1 MDLNA
6 LSVLFYSLAP
16 HLIPTATQTVKELKH
31 YHTCINPQVK
41 FYHDLYFLATGPKLL
56 YVKLEHEMIFGLL
69 LYLDQFFS
77 VSFFSNNVSF
87 DHIAMYMA

>member
-1 MDLNA
+1 MPSQVLKILNLLFLILFLQTLTDYAFLLLSCQFDLSNVFS
-6 LSVLFYSLAP
+6 LVYYS
-16 HLIPTATQTVKELKH
+16 EWG
-31 YHTCINPQVK
+31 
-41 FYHDLYFLATGPKLL
+41 GPKLL

-77 VSFFSNNVSF
+77 VSFFSNNASF